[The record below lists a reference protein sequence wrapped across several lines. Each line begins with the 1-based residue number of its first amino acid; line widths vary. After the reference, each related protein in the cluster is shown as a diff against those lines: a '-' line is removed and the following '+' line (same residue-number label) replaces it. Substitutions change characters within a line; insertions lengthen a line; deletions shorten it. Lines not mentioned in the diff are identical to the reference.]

1 MIELKALTDDEI
13 VPFFNQLSIDY
24 KIDLISAGF
33 SEGYASENVEQSIK
47 AIFSDGILAPGNFVF
62 YAISDGNS
70 VGKLWLSTTKR
81 ADKTEWSIYDIET
94 FVDYRGKGFGR
105 EIMLA
110 AERYVLAAGGDA
122 MYLSVFGNNTPAR
135 KLYESL
141 EYETIRLAMKKNL
154 IS

>member
-1 MIELKALTDDEI
+1 MIVLKALTDDEI

-24 KIDLISAGF
+24 KRDLISAGF
-33 SEGYASENVEQSIK
+33 SEGYANENVEQSIK
-47 AIFSDGILAPGNFVF
+47 SIFSDGTLAPGNFVF

-81 ADKTEWSIYDIET
+81 GDKTEWSIYDIET